1 MIIQSIDLNKIPAE
15 CITEKNGA
23 RWVNI
28 IVDNR
33 KEVDQ
38 YGNSHVVYLSQSK
51 EDRLA
56 KKPKQYVGNGKEYKF
71 EKSDLP
77 F

>member
-38 YGNSHVVYLSQSK
+38 YGNSHVVYMSQSK
-51 EDRLA
+51 EERSA
-56 KKPKQYVGNGKEYKF
+56 KVPKKYVGNAKEYKF
-71 EKSDLP
+71 NNSDLP